1 MTGTTIAQM
10 VPLLLL
16 PVLTRLFSPE
26 EFGLLAVY
34 SSIIMFVAVIGAGRY
49 EQAILLPKEDE
60 KAVNILVLCF
70 LILTGLLVIIL
81 LVLSVLDDWLIAQI
95 NRPALE
101 PWLWF
106 IPIGVFFAS
115 AYRILTAWSNR
126 KKRFKGTSLAIGSQ
140 TLSRSGIQLIGGI
153 QKQGTVTGK
162 MSFSEFVKA
171 LFNKKLPEPTGVSTY
186 GLGALIL
193 SFIGGFFIGTLIL
206 LIPFWRRD
214 RPLLSAVSWLEMKR
228 QAKVYDKFPK
238 INSVHAMSDELK
250 NVGVTTTI
258 TYFFSEAIL
267 GFYSMCMRV
276 LRAPLT
282 VIGNSF
288 AQVFYQKAA
297 ELYANEKSFM
307 SLFRSTTKKL
317 MIIAAPIFIV
327 IAFFG
332 PDLFEF
338 VLGGKWREAGVYS
351 QYLTPWLFGHFIIY
365 TIQQVAVI
373 LEKQLKLFFFSLAY
387 NAIMLG
393 SLIIGHYVFDD
404 IVAGFILLSSLMS
417 VYFVLLYLW
426 LVRISKQ
433 SCDKFLS

>member
-1 MTGTTIAQM
+1 
-10 VPLLLL
+10 
-16 PVLTRLFSPE
+16 
-26 EFGLLAVY
+26 
-34 SSIIMFVAVIGAGRY
+34 
-49 EQAILLPKEDE
+49 
-60 KAVNILVLCF
+60 
-70 LILTGLLVIIL
+70 
-81 LVLSVLDDWLIAQI
+81 
-95 NRPALE
+95 
-101 PWLWF
+101 
-106 IPIGVFFAS
+106 
-115 AYRILTAWSNR
+115 
-126 KKRFKGTSLAIGSQ
+126 
-140 TLSRSGIQLIGGI
+140 
-153 QKQGTVTGK
+153 
-162 MSFSEFVKA
+162 
-171 LFNKKLPEPTGVSTY
+171 
-186 GLGALIL
+186 
-193 SFIGGFFIGTLIL
+193 
-206 LIPFWRRD
+206 
-214 RPLLSAVSWLEMKR
+214 
-228 QAKVYDKFPK
+228 
-238 INSVHAMSDELK
+238 
-250 NVGVTTTI
+250 
-258 TYFFSEAIL
+258 
-267 GFYSMCMRV
+267 
-276 LRAPLT
+276 LT